1 MKVGCPAIP
10 KLSMVLGGALLSSPP
25 SFSCGLSLGCRPPHP
40 HDAACSQRSGVLGPS
55 RPQQL
60 RICLSGALNACLLP
74 ASGLLPRMRLPG
86 AAHIPLAPGPSAVH
100 SLCAGPSR
108 VWAFAG
114 PALQGCRTPDQ
125 AQVGN
130 SLPAGAETGVGTLL
144 STEGIGSVE
153 PGRERAEPAG
163 KPPSSGGLGRSSFSP
178 FPEADLLFGS
188 PG

>member
-1 MKVGCPAIP
+1 MCLVMKVGCPAIP

-144 STEGIGSVE
+144 STRGHRLS
-153 PGRERAEPAG
+153 RAG
-163 KPPSSGGLGRSSFSP
+163 KGTCRACWEAAQLGGPWSFFLQPLS
-178 FPEADLLFGS
+178 
-188 PG
+188 